1 MLSKQSSQCQ
11 LPFLP
16 PVSFPLGQHGD
27 IPLLVR
33 GTTPLLL
40 RSTLPDLT
48 HWAWQSLTAPAAT
61 PQLGLH
67 LTCSQWHSCLFACTM
82 ERVPT
87 WHILSPLQRKLLGT
101 KYCWAQPWLC
111 CESGDRTAWITMKE
125 HVENS
130 SVCFQLQQH
139 SSFSSVIAC
148 SHCTA
153 KVPPF
158 RKYTC
163 VFFILAYLV
172 VPILFLIRWE
182 FIPVPVEE

>member
-1 MLSKQSSQCQ
+1 MPASISATCL
-11 LPFLP
+11 LP
-16 PVSFPLGQHGD
+16 PWPARWH
-27 IPLLVR
+27 
-33 GTTPLLL
+33 TTSCPWHHSVASPKHPA
-40 RSTLPDLT
+40 RPHTLSLT
-48 HWAWQSLTAPAAT
+48 VPPLTAPAAT
-61 PQLGLH
+61 PQLGSH

-130 SVCFQLQQH
+130 SVCFQLQQR

-163 VFFILAYLV
+163 GFFILAYLV